1 MSTIT
6 CQQIRMARMSLG
18 WSISTLAEASN
29 VSISTVK
36 RIETKTGFERATPA
50 NLRLIRTT
58 LEAAGVEF
66 IGGANDGPGVRLW
79 DV

>member
-1 MSTIT
+1 
-6 CQQIRMARMSLG
+6 MARTSLG
-18 WSISTLAEASN
+18 WSINTLAEASN

-58 LEAAGVEF
+58 LEVAGVEF

>member
-6 CQQIRMARMSLG
+6 CQQIRMARTSLG
-18 WSISTLAEASN
+18 WSINTLAEASN

-66 IGGANDGPGVRLW
+66 IGGANDGPGTRLW

>member
-1 MSTIT
+1 MIVEK
-6 CQQIRMARMSLG
+6 QIRMARVALG
-18 WSISTLAEASN
+18 WSIQTLSEN
-29 VSISTVK
+29 CTVSVRTIK
-36 RIETKTGFERATPA
+36 RIESEGGLDKATPA

-79 DV
+79 DI

>member
-1 MSTIT
+1 MLTVK
-6 CQQIRMARMSLG
+6 QISMARAALG
-18 WSISTLAEASN
+18 WSFETMAKNCSVSARTLR
-29 VSISTVK
+29 
-36 RIETKTGFERATPA
+36 RIESEGGFDKATPA

>member
-1 MSTIT
+1 
-6 CQQIRMARMSLG
+6 MARMSLG

-79 DV
+79 NV

>member
-1 MSTIT
+1 MIVEK
-6 CQQIRMARMSLG
+6 QIRMARVALG
-18 WSISTLAEASN
+18 WSIQTLSEN
-29 VSISTVK
+29 CTVSVRTIN
-36 RIETKTGFERATPA
+36 RIESEGGLDKATPA

>member
-1 MSTIT
+1 
-6 CQQIRMARMSLG
+6 MSLG
-18 WSISTLAEASN
+18 WSIRTLAEASN

-66 IGGANDGPGVRLW
+66 IGGVNDGPGVRLW

>member
-1 MSTIT
+1 
-6 CQQIRMARMSLG
+6 MARMSLG

-36 RIETKTGFERATPA
+36 RIETKTGFDKATPA

>member
-1 MSTIT
+1 
-6 CQQIRMARMSLG
+6 MARMSLG

>member
-1 MSTIT
+1 
-6 CQQIRMARMSLG
+6 MARMSLG

-66 IGGANDGPGVRLW
+66 IGGANDGPGTRLW

>member
-1 MSTIT
+1 
-6 CQQIRMARMSLG
+6 MARMSLG
-18 WSISTLAEASN
+18 WSIGTLAEASN

-50 NLRLIRTT
+50 NLRLICTT

>member
-1 MSTIT
+1 
-6 CQQIRMARMSLG
+6 MARMSLS

-66 IGGANDGPGVRLW
+66 IGGVNDGPGVRIW